1 MARLSYVRSD
11 VKTKT
16 VRLAFASD
24 DGEDMIYTVGQSF
37 YQSIGSPVKG
47 ELLDEYTISEIEK
60 EDDYRRATRKA
71 LALLELH
78 DNNERTLVTKL
89 VMKGFDRELSKEVA
103 REMVSLGYINEL
115 RQLERLVELD
125 ANVKLFGKERI
136 MRHLASRGYSIS
148 DVRKMILS
156 LVDEG
161 VIDFQKNAEKLLEK
175 KLYGEYSEEEKN
187 KILYKYGYK
196 FQLK

>member
-47 ELLDEYTISEIEK
+47 ELLDEYAISEIEK
-60 EDDYRRATRKA
+60 EDEYRRATRKA

-196 FQLK
+196 F